1 MHPAGHTRRTSART
15 RREKRDAIKTNLKV
29 VEHSLEQQ
37 ECSSR
42 EEARHENG
50 CDPVDADCSGG
61 AESKDTDGQE
71 PSTSH
76 GERKTPLRR

>member
-1 MHPAGHTRRTSART
+1 
-15 RREKRDAIKTNLKV
+15 
-29 VEHSLEQQ
+29 
-37 ECSSR
+37 
-42 EEARHENG
+42 
-50 CDPVDADCSGG
+50 VDADCSGG